1 MQREKYCSFYLT
13 IDAMKKLFLLFLIST
28 CATLSFA
35 QTSEKLDG
43 QQLIGTWT
51 LVSVNNIHPDGSRVH
66 PYGENPK
73 GMLMFDAKGNYTIQ
87 ILKAVRPTVASGDK
101 NKCTPEENAA
111 LVQGSN
117 SHFGKYSVDE
127 KGKIIAFK
135 IEHASFPNWEGTEQ
149 KRSYTFTGNS
159 LKYFVTQTT
168 QGGQS
173 VIAEVAWQKMEK

>member
-1 MQREKYCSFYLT
+1 
-13 IDAMKKLFLLFLIST
+13 
-28 CATLSFA
+28 
-35 QTSEKLDG
+35 
-43 QQLIGTWT
+43 
-51 LVSVNNIHPDGSRVH
+51 VH

-87 ILKAVRPTVASGDK
+87 ILKAVRPKVESGDK

-173 VIAEVAWQKMEK
+173 VIAEVGWQKLEQ